1 MLSSRATDVQFRA
14 CAQEFSEWAQ
24 CQVLEAVS
32 GYRPSGEQEVFELL
46 NVLDDRL
53 AHSNSAVVMATVKLF
68 LHLTLTMPATHQQAR
83 PRSMTL
89 YRRCVKLC
97 QVGSVPAA
105 LIAAHWGSLC
115 PDHIPFKSSS
125 S

>member
-1 MLSSRATDVQFRA
+1 M
-14 CAQEFSEWAQ
+14 
-24 CQVLEAVS
+24 S

-83 PRSMTL
+83 ATGAAST
-89 YRRCVKLC
+89 KNA
-97 QVGSVPAA
+97 SVMGAA
-105 LIAAHWGSLC
+105 FWRVWLQLDGDLIAGDIITH
-115 PDHIPFKSSS
+115 PIPLWAQQLMLLLHGLNA
-125 S
+125 